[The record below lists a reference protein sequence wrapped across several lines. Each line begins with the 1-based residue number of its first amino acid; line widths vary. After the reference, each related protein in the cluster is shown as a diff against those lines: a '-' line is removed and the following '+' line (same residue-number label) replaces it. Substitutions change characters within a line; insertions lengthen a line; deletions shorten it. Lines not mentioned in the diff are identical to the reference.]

1 MTTANTSGAPRPWY
15 RQFWPW
21 FIIALPASAVV
32 AGLTTVGIAVVN
44 QDSVVRDD
52 WYKEGKSINQSLARD
67 TRATALGMAADVA
80 LDDVTGEVAVRLRHG
95 NQAGEQPQQLTL
107 YFQHPTQASADQHL
121 VLTRRG
127 DAWRGQL
134 PAALHGRY
142 YVELGTPEW
151 RLLATREFPQASF
164 SLKHD

>member
-1 MTTANTSGAPRPWY
+1 MTNTDSGAARPWY

-52 WYKEGKSINQSLARD
+52 WYKEGKAINQSLARD
-67 TRATALGMAADVA
+67 SRATALGMAADVTV
-80 LDDVTGEVAVRLRHG
+80 DEITGEVGVRLQ
-95 NQAGEQPQQLTL
+95 QAGQTALPDQLTL
-107 YFQHPTQASADQHL
+107 YFQHPTQASADQQL

-134 PAALHGRY
+134 PQALHGRY

-151 RLLATREFPQASF
+151 RLLATRQFPQASF
-164 SLKHD
+164 ALKHD

>member
-1 MTTANTSGAPRPWY
+1 MTNTEAGAPRPWY

-21 FIIALPASAVV
+21 FIMALPASAVV

-52 WYKEGKSINQSLARD
+52 WYKEGKAINQSLARD
-67 TRATALGMAADVA
+67 TRATALGMAADVSV
-80 LDDVTGEVAVRLRHG
+80 DEVTGEVTVRLR
-95 NQAGEQPQQLTL
+95 QAGQVPQPGQITL
-107 YFQHPTQASADQHL
+107 YFQHPTRASADQHL

-164 SLKHD
+164 ALTHD